1 MNNQETWLISLSI
14 GPVQDFISAALR
26 TRDLW
31 FGSHMLSEVSREAA
45 RKMNTYDAAELIFPA
60 VEKNSNELEPDSS
73 LNVANRIVAEVQGDK
88 KTVEGIINA
97 GKQAAQDQLDIFIT
111 QAKKKAA
118 IGLRDDI
125 WDIQTKRENLLEL
138 YGTAVRINDGKYPDA
153 WERLSRLNSARKNS
167 RDFLQPAKA
176 PNEEGLYGLP
186 KSSLDGRRETVFEE
200 AKKSKEGK
208 EKDKRIRRR
217 LRMGDGEQLDVLGLV
232 KRLAGD
238 NPDQFTPTTRIAI
251 DPWIRE
257 IKVKDAEKDQPG
269 STLADIRRELERHQD
284 VLMNASLMT
293 KVGGNKET
301 YKDMPFDAGLLYRSV
316 LEAHIQKSK
325 NEGREREENILR
337 GLGRGSL
344 KDAWTTYRQPCPY
357 YAMLLADGDHMGAL
371 IKAAEGKKQHQEISK
386 CLSAFAQGVPA
397 TARDHQ
403 AHCIYA
409 GGDDVLLMAPLDTVL
424 PLADKLR
431 TAFTEKLQK
440 VADDLGEK
448 APTFSVGIVIAHMQ
462 TPIGRVR
469 RLVGE
474 AEALAKGSDTKNPR
488 NALAIIVAPR
498 SGADIPFRARWEKEP
513 VNGLNELANLYR
525 NDQLPSGFG
534 YELRQLGLLV
544 QGLEDEQEKEKAK
557 EIARLELE
565 RILKRKNQSG
575 GIEKVDKVIRE
586 KVLAHADKKQEGT
599 APFAEVWQEHLIA
612 RWLGAH
618 GEERG

>member
-1 MNNQETWLISLSI
+1 MSDQKTWLISLSI

-60 VEKNSNELEPDSS
+60 VEKNSNELEPDSL
-73 LNVANRIVAEVQGDK
+73 LNVANRIVAEVQGDN
-88 KTVEGIINA
+88 KTVEAIINA

-111 QAKKKAA
+111 QAKGKAA
-118 IGLRDDI
+118 INLRDDI

-138 YGTAVRINDGKYPDA
+138 YGTAVRITDGKYPDA

-186 KSSLDGRRETVFEE
+186 KSSLDGRRETVLPKEL
-200 AKKSKEGK
+200 SKNA
-208 EKDKRIRRR
+208 RRR

-257 IKVKDAEKDQPG
+257 IKEAEDEDPEKT
-269 STLADIRRELERHQD
+269 TLVDIQGKMEELIQLERSANLRSAF
-284 VLMNASLMT
+284 VTRVM
-293 KVGGNKET
+293 GNKEKGENDQEQSK
-301 YKDMPFDAGLLYRSV
+301 YRDMPFDAGLLYRSF
-316 LEAHIQKSK
+316 LDATISK
-325 NEGREREENILR
+325 TTNEQDAKEVN
-337 GLGRGSL
+337 SFL
-344 KDAWTTYRQPCPY
+344 KGKFRSHMNAVWKEYRQPCPY

-371 IKAAEGKKQHQEISK
+371 IKAAEGKKQHQEISRQ
-386 CLSAFAQGVPA
+386 LSKFAQQVPEL
-397 TARDHQ
+397 ARTKQ

-424 PLADKLR
+424 DLAEELR
-431 TAFTEKLQK
+431 QK
-440 VADDLGEK
+440 FAENLKGIADDLDRADEP
-448 APTFSVGIVIAHMQ
+448 PTFSVGIVIAHMQ

-474 AEALAKGSDTKNPR
+474 AEALAKGSDREDPR

-498 SGADIPFRARWEKEP
+498 SGADIPLRARWDTKP
-513 VNGLNELANLYR
+513 VNGLNELANL
-525 NDQLPSGFG
+525 
-534 YELRQLGLLV
+534 
-544 QGLEDEQEKEKAK
+544 
-557 EIARLELE
+557 
-565 RILKRKNQSG
+565 
-575 GIEKVDKVIRE
+575 
-586 KVLAHADKKQEGT
+586 
-599 APFAEVWQEHLIA
+599 
-612 RWLGAH
+612 
-618 GEERG
+618 